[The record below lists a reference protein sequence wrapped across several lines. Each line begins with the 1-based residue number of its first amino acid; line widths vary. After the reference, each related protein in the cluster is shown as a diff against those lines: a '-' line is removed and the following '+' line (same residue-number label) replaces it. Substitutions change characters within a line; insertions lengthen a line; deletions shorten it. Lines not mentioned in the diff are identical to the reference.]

1 MTSSPRLQSTFP
13 WFLSLGTF
21 WSFKAGILDPMEVD
35 LPQGKKACH
44 CRVSCGISKMSC
56 GQVLVSP
63 VTQQQGLA
71 RQRYNN
77 LLSSGRLLGPSRT
90 ACDLKDC
97 LMAFSVR
104 RVMCPQCLE
113 QVQRGGAMWC
123 AHMGPQRKP
132 SALQAVTSQRQLSAR
147 RPAQAGLSVCAL
159 H

>member
-1 MTSSPRLQSTFP
+1 
-13 WFLSLGTF
+13 
-21 WSFKAGILDPMEVD
+21 MEVD

-44 CRVSCGISKMSC
+44 CGASCGISKMSC

-77 LLSSGRLLGPSRT
+77 LLSSGRLLGPSRA

-104 RVMCPQCLE
+104 RVMCPQCLG

-123 AHMGPQRKP
+123 AHMGPKRKP
-132 SALQAVTSQRQLSAR
+132 SALQAGTHPIGSRAPTGLLRLGCQYVLYTSVPTALSTGHHHR
-147 RPAQAGLSVCAL
+147 WCIS
-159 H
+159 